1 MIPELPA
8 PHFPPAPSLPPEPA
22 APSLPPLPPA
32 PQPDAVVLPP
42 LQAPRAPRP
51 PAGESRLTLMS
62 PTSMNE
68 GDGMDWA
75 VVIGIALVAE
85 FGLLWTAACIGL
97 WRRRIA
103 LNRAVSRALDDGRTP
118 E

>member
-1 MIPELPA
+1 M
-8 PHFPPAPSLPPEPA
+8 
-22 APSLPPLPPA
+22 
-32 PQPDAVVLPP
+32 PQPDAAVLPP
-42 LQAPRAPRP
+42 LQAPREPRA
-51 PAGESRLTLMS
+51 PAGESQMTLMS
-62 PTSMNE
+62 PAGLNE

-75 VVIGIALVAE
+75 VVVGIALIAE

-103 LNRAVSRALDDGRTP
+103 LNRAAAKALDDGRAP